1 MNEILKP
8 IFYQEDNAAHFGLSV
23 NKSLRYHNYYGD
35 FLSVFIYKRTKS
47 ELFIAIHDTPEAV
60 DISARI
66 LHLSSYPDLQRKK
79 VLEICSII
87 KKAIR

>member
-1 MNEILKP
+1 MNEILKS
-8 IFYQEDNAAHFGLSV
+8 IFYRSDIVDHFGLSV
-23 NKSLRYHNYYGD
+23 NKSMSYHNYYGD

-47 ELFIAIHDTPEAV
+47 ELFIANHDTPVAL

-66 LHLSSYPDLQRKK
+66 LHLPLYPDLQREK